1 MPLPRC
7 HPRHRINAR
16 KAIWAIALI
25 VLCMLAWKVDAL
37 DIEELQVDENRGIY
51 YIELTAVID
60 APAEYVRRVLT
71 DYVHIHRLHP
81 SITKSDIL
89 ARPGNGLTRVS
100 TQIVDCTLIFCVT
113 LDRVEDVREV
123 SPLSLHTV
131 IVPSLSNFRSG
142 ETDWNIGEMGDRC
155 HITYKTR
162 MEPGFTIFPII
173 GPFIVREKMRDE
185 MISTLK
191 RLECLARIQEELDW
205 NPQLEAATVD
215 VDTVCSQTCDS
226 ATGRC
231 LP

>member
-1 MPLPRC
+1 
-7 HPRHRINAR
+7 
-16 KAIWAIALI
+16 
-25 VLCMLAWKVDAL
+25 MLAWKVDAL
-37 DIEELQVDENRGIY
+37 DIAELQVDESGGIY
-51 YIELTAVID
+51 YIKLTAVID

-89 ARPGNGLTRVS
+89 ASPGNGLIRVR
-100 TQIVDCTLIFCVT
+100 TQIFDCALIFCVT

-123 SPLSLHTV
+123 SPSRLHTV

-142 ETDWNIGEMGDRC
+142 ETDWNIDDIGDRC
-155 HITYKTR
+155 RITYKAR
-162 MEPGFTIFPII
+162 MEPDFIIFPII

-191 RLECLARIQEELDW
+191 RLECLARIEEELDW

-231 LP
+231 PP